1 MSTYID
7 QRLIIL
13 SSDHATL
20 NNGTFL
26 SDVNFQFLGLLTD
39 DPDIEEITISVQNA
53 QIPIS
58 FYNINVYNNILNITY
73 NATPYSLTLTRGN
86 YNSTTLIN
94 EIIAKLATVSITDI
108 TIATSSITGIIT
120 FTRAGGLNFTIDSTG
135 TVNKP
140 LGFAVGTSYTSVGGI
155 LVAPYPLNLL
165 GLLKLKIASYE
176 LQTTNYDSSVDGNL
190 NVLATI
196 PIEAGSFGL
205 ILYDNISNT
214 QSIIKNPTLDGFDL
228 KIYGDDENL
237 VNFNGIG
244 WNITL
249 ILNIT
254 RKRPEK
260 STTVFSKIVQPIN
273 QPISFQENEL
283 IGQTNPQESEDNLGS
298 ITNGTHEAPS
308 APAEDLGDSSL
319 ELLLYN
325 QHTYL

>member
-13 SSDHATL
+13 NSDHATL
-20 NNGTFL
+20 NNGDFL
-26 SDVNFQFLGLLTD
+26 SSVNFKFTGLLAD
-39 DPDIEEITISVQNA
+39 DPDIEEITVSVQNA

-58 FYNINVYNNILNITY
+58 FYNINVYNNIFNITY

-94 EIIAKLATVSITDI
+94 EIIAKLATVAITDI
-108 TIATSSITGIIT
+108 TIVISPITGILT
-120 FTRAGGLNFTIDSTG
+120 FTRAGALNFTIDSTG
-135 TVNKP
+135 TLNKV
-140 LGFAVGTSYTSVGGI
+140 LGFAPTTTYTSVGGI
-155 LVAPYPLNLL
+155 LVAPFPLNLL

-214 QSIIKNPTLDGFDL
+214 ESIIKNPTLDGFDL
-228 KIYGDDENL
+228 QILGDDNNL

-249 ILNIT
+249 LLNIT
-254 RKRPEK
+254 RRRQER
-260 STTVFSKIVQPIN
+260 STTVFSKIVQSIN
-273 QPISFQENEL
+273 QPLSLIDNEL
-283 IGQTNPQESEDNLGS
+283 AGQSNAQPMEDSLGS
-298 ITNGTHEAPS
+298 ITQGTHEAPS